1 MTQTGTV
8 QKTTNHS
15 GGILGGISDGSDI
28 IFRAAIKPTPSIAAS
43 QQTVTKSG
51 EEIEISIH
59 GRHDPIIVP
68 RAVVV
73 IEAMAMLTIADA
85 LLLNMTAKLDSICNF
100 YGKL

>member
-59 GRHDPIIVP
+59 GRHDPIIAP
-68 RAVVV
+68 RATVVV
-73 IEAMAMLTIADA
+73 ESMALLTIADA
-85 LLLNMTAKLDSICNF
+85 LLCNMTAKLDSVRSF
-100 YGKL
+100 YKK